1 MKILFLIRQ
10 LSTGGAERQVALLAR
25 GLAARGHAVTVMV
38 FYGGGALEADLATS
52 TSISLI
58 DLGKRGRWDNAAF
71 LVRLIR
77 ALRREQ
83 PDILYSFLTVAN
95 LLNGL
100 FGRLVPGAK
109 RVWGLRASNMDL
121 TRYDRLSQYSGHLE
135 SRLARCAD
143 LIIANSEA
151 GRKAALASG
160 FPPDRLRVVHNG
172 IETERFRPD
181 PEARARIRA
190 EWHIGPERRLVGL
203 VGRLDPMKGHPDFI
217 RAAARLRAVQP
228 DVRWVCVGEGS
239 AGYRQTLAALATS
252 LGLDDALLWA
262 GNRLDMPAV
271 YNALDLAVSA
281 SIYGEGVSNM
291 LGEAMAS
298 GVPGVTTAVG
308 DSAWV
313 VGETGVVVPPG
324 QPAALA
330 EGIATQLERL
340 TREGAALRR
349 RARRRIETHLSVAA
363 LLDNTLNVLENR
375 S

>member
-1 MKILFLIRQ
+1 MKILLLIRQ
-10 LSTGGAERQVALLAR
+10 LSAGGAERQVALLAR
-25 GLAARGHAVTVMV
+25 GLAARGHAVTVVV
-38 FYGGGALEADLATS
+38 FYGGGVLEADLAS
-52 TSISLI
+52 AAIRLI
-58 DLGKRGRWDNAAF
+58 DLGKRGRWDNAGF
-71 LVRLIR
+71 LVRLVR
-77 ALRREQ
+77 TLRREQ

-100 FGRLVPGAK
+100 FGGLIPRAK

-121 TRYDRLSQYSGHLE
+121 ARYDRLSQYTGHLE
-135 SRLARCAD
+135 SRLARYAD

-151 GRKAALASG
+151 GREAAMSSG
-160 FPPDRLRVVHNG
+160 FPPARLRVVRNG

-181 PEARARIRA
+181 PAVRARVRA
-190 EWHIGPERRLVGL
+190 DWRIGPEHRLVGL

-217 RAAARLRAVQP
+217 RAAARMRATHP
-228 DVRWVCVGEGS
+228 DLRWVCVGEGP
-239 AGYRQTLAALATS
+239 ANYRQTLAALATS
-252 LGLDDALLWA
+252 AGLDDMLSWA
-262 GNRLDMPAV
+262 GNRPDMPAV

-298 GVPGVTTAVG
+298 GVPCVTTTVG

-330 EGIATQLERL
+330 AGIATQLERL
-340 TREGAALRR
+340 TREGEALRR
-349 RARRRIETHLSVAA
+349 RARWRIETHLSVAA
-363 LLDNTLNVLENR
+363 LLDNTLNALENR